1 MLRPAD
7 LRRRIGVFLMVLA
20 GLVNIHSCSIEPFPT
35 EDDLLGKWTIQN
47 QVEETIWIEFHS
59 NHEFTVH
66 RGGLRADA
74 FVRGTYSLS
83 RGEITFLNTEGQYN
97 PACEK
102 PGKYRLSVRD
112 GATIRLKHL
121 EDYCPSR
128 KRFTALAWKR
138 FDTNPEAP

>member
-1 MLRPAD
+1 MFGFQVLWR
-7 LRRRIGVFLMVLA
+7 LLIVFSIA
-20 GLVNIHSCSIEPFPT
+20 LVGALSLNSCSIEPFPT
-35 EDDLLGKWTIQN
+35 EADLLGKWTVQD
-47 QVEETIWIEFHS
+47 QGGESIWIEFHA
-59 NHEFTVH
+59 NGEFTVH
-66 RGGLRADA
+66 RGGIRADA

-138 FDTNPEAP
+138 FYTNPEVH